1 VRPDAALADR
11 RREVRRAARGW
22 RRAGAIDDA
31 TLAAIEAAYPDDR
44 GRLGPMFRAVAFVLA
59 LLALN
64 AFFGVIALASGGE
77 GGFGVA
83 CLVFAALLAG
93 ATEFLVGPLRRAD
106 SGIEAATALLSVV
119 YALVGL
125 GVLLER
131 QPEDRLIAILLAA
144 AATLGVLASARWG
157 SRGLAL
163 VGGVGFLLFL
173 ARMPSGR
180 LLWLLV
186 AAAAAPLLLRASE
199 SAALP
204 PVHRRSFR
212 LGLLLCVCAFYLAAH
227 LGSWDYRWLEQLAGR
242 EPDLASSPAWLR
254 AASILATALV
264 PLAVLGFGAATRRV
278 DLASLGLLLGVASL
292 VTLRFYVHVAPLWV
306 ALVASGAAALLIAL
320 TVRRLL
326 ASGPGGER
334 GGFTAE
340 PLFADGSRRH
350 AAEIA
355 GAMAAFAP
363 GATPAPDD
371 GRLTPGGGRYGGGGA
386 TSDF

>member
-1 VRPDAALADR
+1 MRPDAALDDR

-22 RRAGAIDDA
+22 RRAGAIDEA
-31 TLAAIEAAYPDDR
+31 TLAAIEGAYPDDR
-44 GRLGPMFRAVAFVLA
+44 RRLGPMFRAVAFVLG

-64 AFFGVIALASGGE
+64 AFFGVIALASGGSS
-77 GGFGVA
+77 GFGVA
-83 CLVFAALLAG
+83 CLVFSAVLAG
-93 ATEFLVGPLRRAD
+93 VTEVLIGPFRRAD
-106 SGIEAATALLSVV
+106 SGIETATALLSLV

-131 QPEDRLIAILLAA
+131 QPEGRLVAVLLAA
-144 AATLGVLASARWG
+144 AATLGVVASARWG
-157 SRGLAL
+157 SLVLAL

-173 ARMPSGR
+173 ARLPSGR

-186 AAAAAPLLLRASE
+186 PAAAAPLLLRASE

-204 PVHRRSFR
+204 PAHRRSFR
-212 LGLLLCVCAFYLAAH
+212 LGLLLCVCAFYLAVH
-227 LGSWDYRWLEQLAGR
+227 LGSWDHRWLEQLAGHGLD
-242 EPDLASSPAWLR
+242 PVSSSGWLR
-254 AASILATALV
+254 PVSILATALV
-264 PLAVLGFGAATRRV
+264 PVGVLGFGVATRRV
-278 DLASLGLLLGVASL
+278 DLTSLGLLLGVASL

-306 ALVASGAAALLIAL
+306 VLVLSGAASLLIVLA
-320 TVRRLL
+320 VRRLL

-340 PLFADGSRRH
+340 PLFADPRRQH

-363 GATPAPDD
+363 GAAPAPDD